1 LLEHI
6 NATFGRTPE
15 FLSKHEQKNL
25 SLALKFHVQT
35 ILGSTTERRH
45 DRYQYSAQ
53 LDICFS
59 LLSAHFYLS
68 KAKTFNET
76 LMLEN
81 NYGFQS
87 ESKLLLNWDKDTPD
101 TLPQVNSSR
110 LLDREAKQLYQTSV
124 LDVSLNGY
132 RIKWKGETPKNL
144 RTGEFI
150 LVKEETQEKWR
161 GGVIRWIKQ
170 STNKSL
176 ELGLEILAQE
186 MYPCAVR
193 MQIDLHTINY
203 HPALL
208 IQKAVFQ
215 QQVTLILPGSQTFKE
230 HQTIYLRLG
239 QEEIKIC
246 LTKALLITQSFIQFN
261 FELINEQQQG
271 LLDQFMDKQAQELNK
286 QDLWEALK

>member
-1 LLEHI
+1 M
-6 NATFGRTPE
+6 PE

-132 RIKWKGETPKNL
+132 RIKWKGETPKIYAQANL
-144 RTGEFI
+144 YWLRKKPKRNGEVESFA
-150 LVKEETQEKWR
+150 
-161 GGVIRWIKQ
+161 
-170 STNKSL
+170 
-176 ELGLEILAQE
+176 GLSS
-186 MYPCAVR
+186 
-193 MQIDLHTINY
+193 
-203 HPALL
+203 LL
-208 IQKAVFQ
+208 IKARNLDWKFWHKRCIRAQ
-215 QQVTLILPGSQTFKE
+215 FECRLI
-230 HQTIYLRLG
+230 
-239 QEEIKIC
+239 
-246 LTKALLITQSFIQFN
+246 FIQ
-261 FELINEQQQG
+261 LIII
-271 LLDQFMDKQAQELNK
+271 LLYLFKSRLSAAGHPYFTRFTNL
-286 QDLWEALK
+286 